1 MFPLSGREDWPYL
14 NYEDRGLAGRNDG
27 IRVAR
32 RRSCSVD
39 LENSVRENY
48 SCIVV
53 IESIRKFNHA
63 VPFVPYEIRTVSGE
77 TYEIPH
83 PDFILVPPKGSYVVV
98 IDPKDPKEAP
108 NHISAF
114 LIERATPLDGQ
125 QRRKTRKR
133 P

>member
-1 MFPLSGREDWPYL
+1 M
-14 NYEDRGLAGRNDG
+14 
-27 IRVAR
+27 
-32 RRSCSVD
+32 
-39 LENSVRENY
+39 
-48 SCIVV
+48 V

-98 IDPKDPKEAP
+98 IDPKEAP
-108 NHISAF
+108 NHISAL
-114 LIERATPLDGQ
+114 LIERATPHDGQ
-125 QRRKTRKR
+125 RRRKTRKR

>member
-1 MFPLSGREDWPYL
+1 M
-14 NYEDRGLAGRNDG
+14 
-27 IRVAR
+27 
-32 RRSCSVD
+32 
-39 LENSVRENY
+39 
-48 SCIVV
+48 V

-98 IDPKDPKEAP
+98 IDSKDPKEAP
-108 NHISAF
+108 NHISEL

-125 QRRKTRKR
+125 QRRKIRKR

>member
-1 MFPLSGREDWPYL
+1 MARENCRAVDSFAPA
-14 NYEDRGLAGRNDG
+14 NSPSSFRA
-27 IRVAR
+27 IRVGR
-32 RRSCSVD
+32 RHPCSED

-48 SCIVV
+48 SFLVV

-98 IDPKDPKEAP
+98 IDPRDPKEAP
-108 NHISAF
+108 NHISAL
-114 LIERATPLDGQ
+114 LIERATPIDGQ

-133 P
+133 S

>member
-1 MFPLSGREDWPYL
+1 MEFRQP
-14 NYEDRGLAGRNDG
+14 RGFVRAFSKFLDHFRLKAGMSSE
-27 IRVAR
+27 
-32 RRSCSVD
+32 RSCSED
-39 LENSVRENY
+39 LENSGRGNY
-48 SCIVV
+48 SFVVV

-77 TYEIPH
+77 TYEIPR

-98 IDPKDPKEAP
+98 IDSKDPKEAP
-108 NHISAF
+108 NHISAL

-133 P
+133 S